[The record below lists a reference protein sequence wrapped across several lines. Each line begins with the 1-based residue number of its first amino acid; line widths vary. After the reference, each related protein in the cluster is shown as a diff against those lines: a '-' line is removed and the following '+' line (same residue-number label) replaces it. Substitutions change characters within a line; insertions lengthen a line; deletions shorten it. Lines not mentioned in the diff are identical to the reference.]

1 MMNYR
6 ERCDQLGWAQEWILK
21 FLKNVA
27 WVGVTSFF
35 LGQETL
41 LAQSFFVE
49 VEEETQLEDELQD
62 VVLDDALSEVIMMDL
77 DLQDLI
83 EEEVFFTAASLAP
96 VAGAL
101 ALKPGLLLRALK
113 GLSNAGLQG
122 KQLIIILGS
131 ASVGLAT
138 VVRKISREHKNEKQ
152 LSLFSDLNDSPLRKP
167 QPPSKS
173 LPLPLIVEEEDAQTP
188 VSTYE
193 QKPQSPEE
201 KLLLVEEERNM
212 IMKAYKKSLQGYVEN
227 RSSEQDLSQEEHHLI
242 MKQTITKQMKSITK
256 SFPHLDPSDETMTW
270 EHDDFGKATVSA
282 STVFLSEELTG
293 PVTIYAD
300 AGSCKELGVG
310 VWLALVNYGAH
321 EAMVLGS
328 CAKASNQRTALLSV
342 IKGLRHLKGE
352 GLDVTV
358 YTNSAYVYDNIEWLK
373 KKWVLNGWKKKNGG
387 PVQNQGLWQE
397 LYDHLKKHDVKFLS
411 GKGPG
416 EGLKQGE

>member
-1 MMNYR
+1 MSYR

-27 WVGVTSFF
+27 WVGVMSFF

-49 VEEETQLEDELQD
+49 VEEEAQLEDELQD

-77 DLQDLI
+77 ELQDLA
-83 EEEVFFTAASLAP
+83 EEEIFFAAASLAP

-101 ALKPGLLLRALK
+101 ALKPGLFLRALK

-173 LPLPLIVEEEDAQTP
+173 LPLPLMGEEDDAQIS
-188 VSTYE
+188 VRTYE

-201 KLLLVEEERNM
+201 KLRQVGQERKM
-212 IMKAYKKSLQGYVEN
+212 IVKAYKKNLKSYVES
-227 RSSEQDLSQEEHHLI
+227 RSSKHSSQEEHHLI
-242 MKQTITKQMKSITK
+242 MKETITKQMKSITK
-256 SFPHLDPSDETMTW
+256 RFPDLDPSDTAVTW
-270 EHDDFGKATVSA
+270 EHDDFDKATVSA

-300 AGSCKELGVG
+300 AGSCKQLRVG

-328 CAKASNQRTALLSV
+328 CAEASNQRTALLSV
-342 IKGLRHLKGE
+342 IKGLRHFKGE

-358 YTNSAYVYDNIEWLK
+358 YTNSVYVYDNIEWLK
-373 KKWVLNGWKKKNGG
+373 KKWVLNGWKKKNGD